1 MIGIHD
7 QNTAYG
13 ATSNERF
20 NVYWAVMQILTD
32 SLRQIISHITLAA
45 RIYLVVDILPNS
57 IYLLISWIWLGHPTS
72 SAGTED

>member
-13 ATSNERF
+13 ATSNKRF
-20 NVYWAVMQILTD
+20 NVCRAVMQSLTD

-45 RIYLVVDILPNS
+45 RIYLVVDSLPNS
-57 IYLLISWIWLGHPTS
+57 IYLLIS
-72 SAGTED
+72 